1 MSSPPAPIHFWVY
14 GSRATFQRSLEQLQ
28 RGSRKMKDVSV
39 GPDRLI
45 LPTEPPECPALFQ
58 LASQCLGV
66 TVFGSLRVAPGTLLR
81 RSPPPHRFL
90 KTFGCPTGYLMNVN
104 PRLRPHTDCD
114 RQKKCE

>member
-1 MSSPPAPIHFWVY
+1 MDRVRRFKGHSSNSSAVAGRGKTCPSVC
-14 GSRATFQRSLEQLQ
+14 SRRSDPK
-28 RGSRKMKDVSV
+28 SY
-39 GPDRLI
+39 PDRLI

-58 LASQCLGV
+58 LASQCFGV
-66 TVFGSLRVAPGTLLR
+66 TVFGSRRVAPGTLLR